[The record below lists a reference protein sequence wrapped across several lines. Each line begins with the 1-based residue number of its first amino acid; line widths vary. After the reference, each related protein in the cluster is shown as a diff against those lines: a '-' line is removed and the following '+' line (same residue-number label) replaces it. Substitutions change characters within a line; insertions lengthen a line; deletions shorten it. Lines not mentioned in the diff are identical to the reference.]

1 MSHSA
6 MAPVRLTLAVSSR
19 GERMRASGL
28 LDCVVMRFVKAAH
41 QRLDI
46 GRYLASAHDGGPEV
60 KGRCRDERIRESNCR
75 QVVMEMRPPAAVERI
90 T

>member
-1 MSHSA
+1 
-6 MAPVRLTLAVSSR
+6 
-19 GERMRASGL
+19 MRASGL